1 MLSLRALTAITFKI
15 AGFNKLNNT
24 TDTLFNQSMRLT
36 QQQQTII
43 NQKTR
48 LIFGDNA
55 RVYLFG
61 SRLDDNAK
69 GGDID
74 LFIESTTAI
83 ESAVLKTL
91 QLNSQLQQAF
101 GLQKIDIVFYA
112 PNYTWQAIHA
122 IAKQHG
128 ILL

>member
-1 MLSLRALTAITFKI
+1 
-15 AGFNKLNNT
+15 
-24 TDTLFNQSMRLT
+24 MRLT
-36 QQQQTII
+36 ELQQTII
-43 NQKTR
+43 KQETR

-74 LFIESTTAI
+74 LFIESAI
-83 ESAVLKTL
+83 AIDGAVLKTL

-122 IAKQHG
+122 IAKQQG